1 MSLIVAGRFTTFP
14 AAEAAAQQALRA
26 RLRRR
31 RRHAVLRQSTGSTLA
46 PCAGSQPAPDRRTAT
61 ARNAGHSATIGA
73 VAGAIIGAAIFMA
86 FAASLPVVVIAAG
99 VGAYLGFTAWVLDMQ
114 TRRTRAE
121 HHDRVRRE
129 FRNSGVLVAVH
140 VCNDN
145 QLDAAAILREAGGT
159 DLERA
164 SGHWRQGRW
173 ADFDPTYDPGAA
185 QRSESAARVTQ
196 PQDVRAR
203 RRDISTRKNGGPF
216 GPPWRWF
223 CAARG

>member
-14 AAEAAAQQALRA
+14 AAEAAAQQLFDHGFVEEDVTLFFVNPRGQHS
-26 RLRRR
+26 
-31 RRHAVLRQSTGSTLA
+31 RHVQDHSPHLTGA
-46 PCAGSQPAPDRRTAT
+46 PPVHAT
-61 ARNAGHSATIGA
+61 GHGMTIGA

-99 VGAYLGFTAWVLDMQ
+99 VGAYLGSRVGTEVQA
-114 TRRTRAE
+114 RRTRAE

-145 QLDAAAILREAGGT
+145 QLDAAAILRETGGT

-164 SGHWRQGRW
+164 SGNWRQGRW
-173 ADFDPTYDPGAA
+173 ADFDPT
-185 QRSESAARVTQ
+185 
-196 PQDVRAR
+196 
-203 RRDISTRKNGGPF
+203 STPVPLGDLNQQH
-216 GPPWRWF
+216 
-223 CAARG
+223 A